1 MVIHNTVHHAS
12 SKAQYFKFT
21 ILRTIDGAMNRQI
34 EEAMRIRHTS
44 QSSILMNSG
53 AEWRGDPIPRATF
66 AVPSGGNARPV
77 RTLPGC

>member
-1 MVIHNTVHHAS
+1 
-12 SKAQYFKFT
+12 
-21 ILRTIDGAMNRQI
+21 MNRQI
-34 EEAMRIRHTS
+34 EEALRIRHTS